1 MLRSLA
7 DLDDT
12 PWLGETHFNTAPQ
25 ANPKHSSA
33 TSAWYTPVEVVESA
47 RFVLGTIDL
56 DPASCYDAN
65 QVVKATKFYTKE
77 DDGLCQPW
85 TGRIFCNPPGGK
97 EGNKSLTK
105 MFWQK
110 LLESPEVTEAVF
122 LAFSI
127 EMLQTTQ
134 LGCNEPATDYAI
146 CIPKRRL
153 QFTDKDGNVVKG
165 NTHASAIIYKGSNT
179 DLFAITFQQIGA
191 IVKPY
196 V

>member
-1 MLRSLA
+1 MSS
-7 DLDDT
+7 
-12 PWLGETHFNTAPQ
+12 APDISEYIEELVKP
-25 ANPKHSSA
+25 NPKHSSQ
-33 TSAWYTPVEVVESA
+33 TSSWYTPKVIIDSA

-65 QVVKATKFYTKE
+65 QVVKATRYYDKE
-77 DDGLCQPW
+77 MDGLTKTW
-85 TGRIFCNPPGGK
+85 AGKVFCNPPGGK
-97 EGNKSLTK
+97 EKNQSVPKL
-105 MFWQK
+105 FWQK
-110 LLESPEVTEAVF
+110 LLESPEVTEAIF

-134 LGCNEPATDYAI
+134 LGCNEPATSYAI

-153 QFTDKDGNVVKG
+153 QFTDKDGNTVKG
-165 NTHASAIIYKGSNT
+165 NTHASAIVYKGNNT
-179 DLFAITFQQIGA
+179 DLFATTFQQIGA